1 MSRHSVLDLSNPL
14 NFRKVCHVIS
24 YVFNLALF
32 FSSAPAE
39 GEGRKNSTLA
49 AFATKRESFERRL
62 GAGHYR
68 SKRCYSQER

>member
-1 MSRHSVLDLSNPL
+1 MSRYSVFEFSNPL
-14 NFRKVCHVIS
+14 SFHNVCHVVS
-24 YVFNLALF
+24 YDFNLALF

-39 GEGRKNSTLA
+39 GEGRKDSTLA